1 VASSVEGGEGGG
13 QRKQGQR
20 KQSSRAKASVSM
32 MGPLPLR
39 RRVGVLLFLALVLL
53 GGGGG
58 ADAGTTSSYR
68 RKLEATV
75 EMPLDADVF
84 RVPPGYNAPQQVPDS
99 LPAAVAPGH
108 SRRMPLFSPFF
119 FLSNR
124 WMDGWMG
131 WACAGAHHAGRPGGH
146 GHDRVVGDGQRA
158 GQQHRRVRRGP
169 GEDGAPRRRR
179 PHALRLLQLHL
190 RLHPPLHPQKPQGS
204 LVCLFVHSH
213 SSISCVFY

>member
-1 VASSVEGGEGGG
+1 LHLMCDCVYIYPRQWAVASSVEGGEGGG

-39 RRVGVLLFLALVLL
+39 RRRVGVLFLALVLL
-53 GGGGG
+53 GGGG

-99 LPAAVAPGH
+99 LPAAVVPGH
-108 SRRMPLFSPFF
+108 SRRMPPFSPFF
-119 FLSNR
+119 FSATDG
-124 WMDGWMG
+124 WMDGLGMRRCTSR
-131 WACAGAHHAGRPGGH
+131 WATRRARP
-146 GHDRVVGDGQRA
+146 
-158 GQQHRRVRRGP
+158 
-169 GEDGAPRRRR
+169 
-179 PHALRLLQLHL
+179 
-190 RLHPPLHPQKPQGS
+190 
-204 LVCLFVHSH
+204 
-213 SSISCVFY
+213 